1 MSARG
6 AGQLEGL
13 RAMAAQAK
21 AGSAGAGGAGAEV
34 ATGNAMA
41 ASPLLRAAHAANA
54 AGAASSAS
62 AAGAAG
68 AASASASN
76 GNTPRRAPKVP
87 FVAITG
93 AKGGV
98 GKTVVA
104 TNLALL
110 LAQQGYKTLLV
121 DLDPSCGNVDVHLRI
136 ARSRSLD
143 DVATGMCT
151 PHEAIYEAPFGLRVL
166 AGKSGSSTLLDAAPE
181 VVDRLFAAVERAAEG
196 FDVVVLDTGAGLG
209 SLSLRAAERAD
220 LAIAITTTDP
230 SAITDAYAQCKLLH
244 ARGRPLPRLLVN
256 GAQSRDEAMRTAGK
270 FSAVCRKFLGVE
282 APFFG
287 SLRRDTA
294 LERSVLEQRPLALT
308 GYQVGGATSGA
319 LAELRGLCA
328 ALLAGLPTMQRRAAR
343 VVSALRGV

>member
-1 MSARG
+1 VSARG

-21 AGSAGAGGAGAEV
+21 AGSAGVGGAGAEV
-34 ATGNAMA
+34 AAGGAMA
-41 ASPLLRAAHAANA
+41 ASPLLRAAHAA
-54 AGAASSAS
+54 
-62 AAGAAG
+62 GAAG
-68 AASASASN
+68 AVSASASN

-143 DVATGMCT
+143 DVATGMCA
-151 PHEAIYEAPFGLRVL
+151 PHEAVYEAPFGLRVL

-181 VVDRLFAAVERAAEG
+181 LVDRVFAAVERAAEG

-244 ARGRPLPRLLVN
+244 SRGRPLPRLLVN

-282 APFFG
+282 AAFFG
-287 SLRRDTA
+287 SLRRDAA

-328 ALLAGLPTMQRRAAR
+328 AVLAGLPTMQRRAAR
-343 VVSALRGV
+343 VVSAVRGV

>member
-1 MSARG
+1 MNART

-13 RAMAAQAK
+13 RAMAAQAR
-21 AGSAGAGGAGAEV
+21 AGAAGAGGAGAEV

-54 AGAASSAS
+54 AGAASSA
-62 AAGAAG
+62 GAAG

-87 FVAITG
+87 LVAITG

-181 VVDRLFAAVERAAEG
+181 VVDRVFAAVERAAEG

-282 APFFG
+282 TAFFG
-287 SLRRDTA
+287 SLRRDAA
-294 LERSVLEQRPLALT
+294 LERSVLEQRPLVLT
-308 GYQVGGATSGA
+308 GHQVGGATSGA
-319 LAELRGLCA
+319 MAELRGLCA
-328 ALLAGLPTMQRRAAR
+328 AVLAGLPTMQRRAAR
-343 VVSALRGV
+343 VVSAVQGM

>member
-1 MSARG
+1 MNART

-13 RAMAAQAK
+13 RAMAAQAR
-21 AGSAGAGGAGAEV
+21 AGAAGAGGAGAEV
-34 ATGNAMA
+34 ATGNARA

-54 AGAASSAS
+54 AGAASS
-62 AAGAAG
+62 AGAAG

-87 FVAITG
+87 LVAITG

-110 LAQQGYKTLLV
+110 LAQQGYKTLLI

-143 DVATGMCT
+143 DVATGMCA

-181 VVDRLFAAVERAAEG
+181 LVDRVFAAVERAADG

-282 APFFG
+282 AAFFG
-287 SLRRDTA
+287 SLRRDAA
-294 LERSVLEQRPLALT
+294 LERSVLEQRPLVLT
-308 GYQVGGATSGA
+308 GHQVGGATSGA
-319 LAELRGLCA
+319 MAELRGLCA
-328 ALLAGLPTMQRRAAR
+328 AVLAGLPTMQRRAAR
-343 VVSALRGV
+343 VVSAVRGV

>member
-1 MSARG
+1 MNARG

-21 AGSAGAGGAGAEV
+21 AGGAGAAGAGAEV
-34 ATGNAMA
+34 ATGSAMA
-41 ASPLLRAAHAANA
+41 VSPMLRAAH
-54 AGAASSAS
+54 

-68 AASASASN
+68 AASSN

-136 ARSRSLD
+136 ARARSLD
-143 DVATGMCT
+143 DVATGMCA

-181 VVDRLFAAVERAAEG
+181 LVDRVFAAVERAADG

-230 SAITDAYAQCKLLH
+230 SAITDAYAQSKLLH
-244 ARGRPLPRLLVN
+244 SRGRPLPRLLVN
-256 GAQSRDEAMRTAGK
+256 GAQSRDEALRTAGK

-282 APFFG
+282 AAFFG
-287 SLRRDTA
+287 SLRRDAA
-294 LERSVLEQRPLALT
+294 LERSVLEQRPLVLT

-328 ALLAGLPTMQRRAAR
+328 AVLAGLPTMQRRAAR
-343 VVSALRGV
+343 VVSKVSGV

>member
-1 MSARG
+1 MNARG

-13 RAMAAQAK
+13 RAMAAQAN
-21 AGSAGAGGAGAEV
+21 AGSAGVGGAGAEV
-34 ATGNAMA
+34 AAGGVMA

-54 AGAASSAS
+54 VGAVSAS
-62 AAGAAG
+62 G
-68 AASASASN
+68 AASAASSN

-136 ARSRSLD
+136 ARARSLD

-166 AGKSGSSTLLDAAPE
+166 AGKSGSSTLLDAAPDL
-181 VVDRLFAAVERAAEG
+181 VDRVFAAVERAADG

-244 ARGRPLPRLLVN
+244 SRGRPLPRLLVN

-282 APFFG
+282 AAFFG
-287 SLRRDTA
+287 SLRRDAA
-294 LERSVLEQRPLALT
+294 LERSVLEQRPLVLT

-328 ALLAGLPTMQRRAAR
+328 AVLAGLPTMQRRAAR
-343 VVSALRGV
+343 VVSKVSGM